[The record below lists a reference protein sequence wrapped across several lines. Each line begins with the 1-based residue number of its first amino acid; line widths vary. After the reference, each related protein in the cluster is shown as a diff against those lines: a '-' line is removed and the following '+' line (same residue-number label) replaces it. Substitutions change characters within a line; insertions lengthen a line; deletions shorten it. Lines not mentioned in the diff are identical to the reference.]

1 MPTVTGARRD
11 DRGSSAIELVLLT
24 PLLIAMIFG
33 IVQAGLVWHARHVAV
48 AAAQQ
53 GARLARADTGAPLD
67 PSAVRA
73 QTIAYLHKLGA
84 DLVGDPVVQ
93 VTRSGGWVTVTVT
106 GHAVSLLPGGTLTV
120 HGVSRGPIEE
130 FRR

>member
-1 MPTVTGARRD
+1 MPASCER

-33 IVQAGLVWHARHVAV
+33 IVQAGLLWHARHVAV

-53 GARLARADTGAPLD
+53 GARLARADADTPVSPD
-67 PSAVRA
+67 AVRA
-73 QTIAYLHKLGA
+73 ETIGYLHRLGA

-106 GHAVSLLPGGTLTV
+106 AHAVSLLPGGTLTV
-120 HGVSRGPIEE
+120 RGVSRGPVEE

>member
-1 MPTVTGARRD
+1 VSTRLRD

-33 IVQAGLVWHARHVAV
+33 IVQAGLVWHARNVAV

-67 PSAVRA
+67 PDAIRA
-73 QTIAYLHKLGA
+73 QTVAYLHQLGA
-84 DLVGDPVVQ
+84 DLVGQPQVQ
-93 VTRSGGWVTVTVT
+93 VTETAGWVTVTVT
-106 GHAVSLLPGGTLTV
+106 GHAVSILPGGTLTV
-120 HGVSRGPIEE
+120 HGVSSGPLEA
-130 FRR
+130 FHP

>member
-1 MPTVTGARRD
+1 MPASCER

-33 IVQAGLVWHARHVAV
+33 IVQAGLLWHARHVAV

-53 GARLARADTGAPLD
+53 GARLARADAGTPASPD
-67 PSAVRA
+67 TVRA
-73 QTIAYLHKLGA
+73 ETIGYLHRMGA

-106 GHAVSLLPGGTLTV
+106 AHAVSLLPGGTLTV
-120 HGVSRGPIEE
+120 RGVSRGPVEE